1 MLRQL
6 QRNDNTYA
14 LTDQMDL
21 SIFAK
26 TKINVS
32 IK

>member
-6 QRNDNTYA
+6 QRNDNMLA
-14 LTDQMDL
+14 WPDQMDL